1 VATGTVKLIGGEELR
16 RKLLT
21 IDKKVAKQISSQA
34 LRAGA
39 KVMLDATR
47 RITPVISGTLK
58 RSLKVRAGKRKK
70 DRVSFQVQTRDG
82 DYKGETFY
90 GAFVNFGHRV
100 GKRKARRNSRTF
112 NDTRKEVPAN
122 PFMAR
127 GFELSKNAALSKV
140 TDVLKSGIEAA
151 V

>member
-100 GKRKARRNSRTF
+100 GKR
-112 NDTRKEVPAN
+112 EVPAN